1 MDDGARHI
9 RLQGFTR
16 IERHDMIAR
25 LRDAFQKGYADLVDF
40 QMFSNTAISISFE
53 VPGHHLTELREAL
66 VSTHM
71 SLDEES
77 VTSLSK
83 NAEAGV
89 IVKGNLNATF
99 IHSDPDLRI
108 PVPAIPG

>member
-1 MDDGARHI
+1 
-9 RLQGFTR
+9 
-16 IERHDMIAR
+16 
-25 LRDAFQKGYADLVDF
+25 
-40 QMFSNTAISISFE
+40 
-53 VPGHHLTELREAL
+53 
-66 VSTHM
+66 M

-77 VTSLSK
+77 VMSLSK

-89 IVKGNLNATF
+89 IVKGNLNVTF